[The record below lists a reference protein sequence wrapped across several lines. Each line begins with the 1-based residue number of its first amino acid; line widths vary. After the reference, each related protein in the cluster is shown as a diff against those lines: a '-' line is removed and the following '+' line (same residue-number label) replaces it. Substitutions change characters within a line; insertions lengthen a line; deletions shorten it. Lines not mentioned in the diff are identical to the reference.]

1 MVQSF
6 LENSP
11 YQKNSNNREYSWQL
25 SLWYLSYSV
34 NNYLIEYYNYIIY
47 TKLNIL
53 LLNYFKLILDSNT
66 TPIEPNSEEISIR
79 RDDGEEN
86 SFVSSE

>member
-1 MVQSF
+1 M
-6 LENSP
+6 
-11 YQKNSNNREYSWQL
+11 
-25 SLWYLSYSV
+25 
-34 NNYLIEYYNYIIY
+34 IEYYNYIIY

-66 TPIEPNSEEISIR
+66 TPIEPDSEEISIR

>member
-11 YQKNSNNREYSWQL
+11 YQKNPNNWEYSWQ
-25 SLWYLSYSV
+25 LWYLSYSV

-66 TPIEPNSEEISIR
+66 TPIEPDSEEISIR

>member
-1 MVQSF
+1 MV
-6 LENSP
+6 P
-11 YQKNSNNREYSWQL
+11 YQKNTNYREHSWQ
-25 SLWYLSYSV
+25 LWYLSYSV

-53 LLNYFKLILDSNT
+53 LFNYFKLILDSNT
-66 TPIEPNSEEISIR
+66 TPIEPDSEEISIR